1 MTLERNVNL
10 SKMNNDTWQEAIWLA
25 HRTEAWL
32 LVNFHSISA
41 IFQVNTFLLSSREN
55 GDILANFFSLSGTEG
70 WKKNPRHFTDSNS
83 ATRRIFYE
91 KSIGGRVYVSPFQK
105 FSSPHT
111 SPFESSSSV
120 PTYSRTLFG
129 NEYFSSRTSMG
140 LESVYN
146 SLFTDSF
153 KMTGTLPWLRRKRER
168 QTQQGFMRQTTTLH
182 VHRAFL
188 YISSPSLH
196 DYDVKIPNFAFK
208 LEAGR
213 LLFF

>member
-1 MTLERNVNL
+1 ME
-10 SKMNNDTWQEAIWLA
+10 
-25 HRTEAWL
+25 
-32 LVNFHSISA
+32 
-41 IFQVNTFLLSSREN
+41 
-55 GDILANFFSLSGTEG
+55 
-70 WKKNPRHFTDSNS
+70 KKPRHFTDSNS

-91 KSIGGRVYVSPFQK
+91 KSIGGRVYVSPFQN

-111 SPFESSSSV
+111 SPFESLSSV
-120 PTYSRTLFG
+120 PTYSRMLFG
-129 NEYFSSRTSMG
+129 NEYFSSRTLMG

-168 QTQQGFMRQTTTLH
+168 QTEQGFMRQTTTLH

-188 YISSPSLH
+188 YISSLSLH

>member
-1 MTLERNVNL
+1 MFTKIMQKRKNVLFTVKGRTRTGIKPIAILEKIALNILLHVKFVNIFYLWSEFRMTLERNVNL

-32 LVNFHSISA
+32 LVDFHSILA
-41 IFQVNTFLLSSREN
+41 IFQSMHFSCHLEKMGIFWRIFLAFQELKD
-55 GDILANFFSLSGTEG
+55 G
-70 WKKNPRHFTDSNS
+70 KKNRHFTDSNS

-91 KSIGGRVYVSPFQK
+91 KYIGGRVYVSPFQK

-120 PTYSRTLFG
+120 PTYSRMLFG
-129 NEYFSSRTSMG
+129 NKYFFSRTLMG

-153 KMTGTLPWLRRKRER
+153 
-168 QTQQGFMRQTTTLH
+168 
-182 VHRAFL
+182 
-188 YISSPSLH
+188 
-196 DYDVKIPNFAFK
+196 
-208 LEAGR
+208 
-213 LLFF
+213 

>member
-1 MTLERNVNL
+1 MWSFVNIFYLWSEFRMTLERNVNL

-120 PTYSRTLFG
+120 PTYSRMLFG
-129 NEYFSSRTSMG
+129 NEYFFSRTLMG

-153 KMTGTLPWLRRKRER
+153 
-168 QTQQGFMRQTTTLH
+168 
-182 VHRAFL
+182 
-188 YISSPSLH
+188 
-196 DYDVKIPNFAFK
+196 
-208 LEAGR
+208 
-213 LLFF
+213 

>member
-1 MTLERNVNL
+1 ME
-10 SKMNNDTWQEAIWLA
+10 
-25 HRTEAWL
+25 
-32 LVNFHSISA
+32 
-41 IFQVNTFLLSSREN
+41 
-55 GDILANFFSLSGTEG
+55 
-70 WKKNPRHFTDSNS
+70 KKPRHFTDSNS

-120 PTYSRTLFG
+120 PTYSRMLFG
-129 NEYFSSRTSMG
+129 NENFPSRTLMD

-153 KMTGTLPWLRRKRER
+153 KMTGTLIMTTSETRTSNRTGFYETNNNSARASRFFVHFFAFTARLRRASNR
-168 QTQQGFMRQTTTLH
+168 LLD
-182 VHRAFL
+182 A
-188 YISSPSLH
+188 
-196 DYDVKIPNFAFK
+196 KIPNFTFK

-213 LLFF
+213 LLFFFSNVFVVVAVVVAIGVPKQ